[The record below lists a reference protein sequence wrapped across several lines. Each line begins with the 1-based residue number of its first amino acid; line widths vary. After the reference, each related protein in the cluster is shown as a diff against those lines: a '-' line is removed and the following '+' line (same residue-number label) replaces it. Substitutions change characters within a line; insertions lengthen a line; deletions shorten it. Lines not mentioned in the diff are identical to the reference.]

1 VSADRA
7 IVRVSAVIP
16 TFNRRD
22 YVMRAIESVL
32 AQTVPVDEIVV
43 VDDGS
48 TDGTCDAVNARY
60 GSLVRVVRQANGG
73 PSVARRRGILEA
85 RGEWIAFLDSD
96 DEWLP
101 GKTEATLNALARL
114 PIDIPWIFGD
124 VRVVTD
130 AGESSTLFEQHRL
143 SVDGPVQIFDD
154 PMVVQHPFQFCI
166 LESSFIRRSVLLELG
181 CFSEGLRSSED
192 LLVGFQVACRYRMA
206 AIPDVVT
213 RNFRTSDLEGTSA
226 ELHGRWGDDYFRAR
240 MTAFALVVESGRRH
254 PWDARY
260 ASEVRGLCHLFARRG
275 DSSRRLALQQ
285 FRFAVS
291 PIAVGF
297 FLAAMLGPGA
307 LRFWEAAADAS
318 RPLRRRWRSIGR
330 SAESGSKPSGSAVA
344 QETGRR

>member
-1 VSADRA
+1 
-7 IVRVSAVIP
+7 VSAVIP

-22 YVMRAIESVL
+22 YVMRAIESVR
-32 AQTVPVDEIVV
+32 AQTVAVDEIVV

-48 TDGTCDAVNARY
+48 TDGTSEAVGARY
-60 GSLVRVVRQANGG
+60 GELVRVVRQPNGG
-73 PSVARRRGILEA
+73 PSVARRRGIQEA

-101 GKTEATLNALARL
+101 DKTEVTLNALARM
-114 PIDIPWIFGD
+114 PADIPWIFGD

-130 AGESSTLFEQHRL
+130 NGESSTLFEQHALVVRA
-143 SVDGPVQIFDD
+143 PVQVFDD

-181 CFSEGLRSSED
+181 CFGEGFRSSED

-213 RNFRTSDLEGTSA
+213 RNFRTSDLEGSSA
-226 ELHGRWGDDYFRAR
+226 ELHGRWSDDYFRAR
-240 MTAFALVVESGRRH
+240 MMAFALVVQSGHRH
-254 PWDARY
+254 PWGARY
-260 ASEVRGLCHLFARRG
+260 AAEVRGLCQLHARRG
-275 DSSRRLALQQ
+275 RSSRRLALQQ
-285 FRFAVS
+285 FRFGAS

-297 FLAAMLGPGA
+297 LLASLLGPRV
-307 LRFWEAAADAS
+307 LRLWETAADAS
-318 RPLRRRWRSIGR
+318 RPLRRRWRSIAR
-330 SAESGSKPSGSAVA
+330 SAAHDSKPASPAVA